1 MYNKLLKLEK
11 SIELNNISKKEI
23 YNELFRI
30 KAYINYINKLNQN
43 VKYKEIIL
51 NNNKIIN
58 SIINTIEQKVFN
70 KKVKKVKKINKNV
83 NDKINELNS
92 IYNKINNE
100 VILYKKE
107 NVENKNLNFSH
118 IIKKYED
125 EYIKC
130 FFELIEINSD
140 YIEDLKKYLIK
151 NGLEILV
158 KNNEVGSFETILE
171 KIENNISKINEIISK
186 NLSEDYLNSKV
197 SYNIKN
203 LKDISYYKEK
213 LKFNLNTLGEEYS
226 KSLENVFNK
235 TQFDLYPIFKRN
247 RSLFNKL
254 DLDRFYISIYEKN
267 DTRKL
272 MTTLSHEIGHAV
284 NYDLIVN
291 KEIENKNI
299 VIKETIAIV
308 NEHIYLLNA
317 VNNDNE
323 NGKNRI
329 LFQLKKHINGK
340 IDIFKNIQIY
350 KILKDV
356 LEKNNNKNKY
366 HLNED
371 IKKEIIKIQ
380 YESLI
385 KYQNFKRPIE
395 SIDIVSVLNTF
406 NKSDIHFESIIYYVA
421 FCLAMKIVENIF
433 KNEKYLKKYI
443 DVIKISNTITTK
455 EFIEMLEL
463 DINIILNNDIIDIIN
478 NLTIN

>member
-1 MYNKLLKLEK
+1 M
-11 SIELNNISKKEI
+11 
-23 YNELFRI
+23 
-30 KAYINYINKLNQN
+30 
-43 VKYKEIIL
+43 
-51 NNNKIIN
+51 
-58 SIINTIEQKVFN
+58 
-70 KKVKKVKKINKNV
+70 
-83 NDKINELNS
+83 
-92 IYNKINNE
+92 
-100 VILYKKE
+100 
-107 NVENKNLNFSH
+107 
-118 IIKKYED
+118 
-125 EYIKC
+125 
-130 FFELIEINSD
+130 
-140 YIEDLKKYLIK
+140 
-151 NGLEILV
+151 
-158 KNNEVGSFETILE
+158 LE

-186 NLSEDYLNSKV
+186 NLSEDYLNSTV
-197 SYNIKN
+197 SYDIKN
-203 LKDISYYKEK
+203 LKEHSYYKEK
-213 LKFNLNTLGEEYS
+213 IKLNLNTLGEEYS

-235 TQFDLYPIFKRN
+235 TQFDLYPIFKKN

-254 DLDRFYISIYEKN
+254 DLDSFYISIYEKN
-267 DTRKL
+267 DVRKL

-284 NYDLIVN
+284 NYELITK

-317 VNNDNE
+317 VKNDNE

-329 LFQLKKHINGK
+329 LLQLKRHINGK

-350 KILKDV
+350 EILKDV
-356 LEKNNNKNKY
+356 LTTNNNKNKY

-371 IKKEIIKIQ
+371 MKKEIVKIQ

-385 KYQNFKRPIE
+385 KFQNFKRPIE

-433 KNEKYLKKYI
+433 KNEQYLKKYI

-463 DINIILNNDIIDIIN
+463 DLNILLKDDIIDIIN
-478 NLTIN
+478 DLIIN